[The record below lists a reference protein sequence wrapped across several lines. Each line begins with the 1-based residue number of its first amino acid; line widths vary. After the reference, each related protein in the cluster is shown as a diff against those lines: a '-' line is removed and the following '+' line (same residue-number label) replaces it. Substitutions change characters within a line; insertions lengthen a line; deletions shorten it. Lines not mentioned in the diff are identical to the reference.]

1 MGKDEIKAVQE
12 VLSNKKKFRRVMI
25 IVAVVCITIIAIAGI
40 GFYTGA
46 ITWHGGK

>member
-1 MGKDEIKAVQE
+1 MSKEEIKAVQE
-12 VLSNKKKFRRVMI
+12 VLKNKKQFKRAMI
-25 IVAVVCITIIAIAGI
+25 IIAVVCITLVIIAGI